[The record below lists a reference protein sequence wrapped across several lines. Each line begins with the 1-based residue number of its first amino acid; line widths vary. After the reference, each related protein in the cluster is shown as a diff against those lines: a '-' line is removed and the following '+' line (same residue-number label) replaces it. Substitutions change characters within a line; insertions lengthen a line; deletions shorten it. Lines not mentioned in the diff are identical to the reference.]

1 MPLLCPEI
9 VSGELPD
16 GAAPASR
23 RRGVPKTRIPRY
35 ARAALE
41 ALGFDGAGDCLLRR
55 LDDAEYRRLLVFC
68 DKAHLALTLHHFHR
82 DAMPGWVSD
91 RLDGNLRDYSKRFAR
106 LKASLFE
113 IADSLDSR
121 GIEFIVLKGL
131 THSPEYTPDPLLR
144 AQGDIDI
151 WCQPESIL
159 AARDALLALGYLPL
173 GRSEGR
179 HLPPMIRPAEWEWR
193 GDFYAPDLPIAV
205 ELHYQLWDEKME
217 SVPVPGAAEF
227 WDRRETKQVDGRPLP
242 VLSAPDTLAF
252 AALHLLMH
260 LLHGDL
266 PTQRAWEIANFLD
279 THSSDDAFWS
289 SWRERHDDPLRR
301 LEAIVFQLVAEWFGC
316 SLSAVV
322 AEEVNRLPDD
332 VRLWIEQYAWS
343 PVEALF
349 HPNKDELWLQL
360 SLLESW
366 REKLMVFRRRVLPM
380 RAPALV
386 HEGTLKNARPAPAQ
400 IIRMARFAGSRFV
413 HHARALLPTLY
424 GGARWYWRRTR
435 LGGGFLRFQATSAL
449 FSLGMMVF
457 LVLYNLYL
465 LGLGYH
471 EDLLG
476 RIAGAM
482 RVGSFLGTIPAAELA
497 RRTGLRATLLTA
509 VLGTAATALLRTWNA
524 GEAWLTVGAFCNGI
538 FLALWAVSFSPSIAG
553 FTDERNRRLGFSVA
567 CAAGVAIGI
576 PGGLLA
582 GRLPGVMKHLLHSPG
597 SLEPLRWAL
606 VAASA
611 VAALGA
617 LPAVKLRFASVPRTE
632 SRTYPRARSVA
643 GFLIALCCWSAATG
657 AFNPFFNSF
666 FAGRLHMSVRR
677 IGAIFSYSQ
686 VAQVLALLSASA
698 LLKRLGNVRGIA
710 WTQLATGGALA
721 LLAFSST
728 GAGAASVYIGYMS
741 LQYMSEPGLFHL
753 LMNLVTPGERG
764 GASALYFLATS
775 LTGSLAAFA
784 GGAAIS
790 RFGYPP
796 VLVASGCVAM
806 AAAFLFRAVVREKV

>member
-1 MPLLCPEI
+1 MTLSYPEI
-9 VSGELPD
+9 ESGERPES
-16 GAAPASR
+16 AAPASR
-23 RRGVPKTRIPRY
+23 RRNLSQARIPRY

-41 ALGFDGAGDCLLRR
+41 ALAFDGAGSGLLRN
-55 LDDAEYRRLLVFC
+55 LDDAEYRSLLRFC
-68 DKAHLALTLHHFHR
+68 DRAHLALTLHHFHG

-151 WCQPESIL
+151 WSKPESIL

-193 GDFYAPDLPIAV
+193 GDFYASDLPIAV
-205 ELHYQLWDEKME
+205 ELHYRLWDEEME
-217 SVPVPGAAEF
+217 SIPAPGAAEF
-227 WDRRETKQVDGRPLP
+227 WDRRETKPVDDRPLP

-260 LLHGDL
+260 VLHGDL
-266 PTQRAWEIANFLD
+266 RTQRAWEIAHFLD
-279 THSSDDAFWS
+279 THVSDDGFWS
-289 SWRERHDDPLRR
+289 WWRECHADPLRR

-322 AEEVNRLPDD
+322 TEEVDRLPDD
-332 VRLWIEQYAWS
+332 VGLWIEHYAWS
-343 PVEALF
+343 PVAALF
-349 HPNKDELWLQL
+349 HPNKDELWLQM
-360 SLLESW
+360 SLVESA
-366 REKLMVFRRRVLPM
+366 REKLAIFRRRVLPM
-380 RAPALV
+380 RAP
-386 HEGTLKNARPAPAQ
+386 PAQ
-400 IIRMARFAGSRFV
+400 VKRMLRFVGSRSV

-435 LGGGFLRFQATSAL
+435 LGGGFLRLQATSAL
-449 FSLGMMVF
+449 FNLGVLVF

-471 EDLLG
+471 ENVLG

-482 RVGSFLGTIPAAELA
+482 RVGSLLGTIPAAELA
-497 RRTGLRATLLTA
+497 RRAGLRATLVTA
-509 VLGTAATALLRTWNA
+509 VLGSAAAALLRTWNA
-524 GEAWLTVGAFCNGI
+524 SEAWLVAGAFCNGI
-538 FLALWAVSFSPSIAG
+538 FLALWAVSFCPSIAG
-553 FTDERNRRLGFSVA
+553 LTTERNRRFGFSLS
-567 CAAGVAIGI
+567 CAAGIAIGI
-576 PGGLLA
+576 PGGLVA
-582 GRLPGVMKHLLHSPG
+582 GRLPGVMQHLLHSPG

-617 LPAVKLRFASVPRTE
+617 LPAMNLRFQSI
-632 SRTYPRARSVA
+632 SRTAAKTYPQARIVA
-643 GFLIALCCWSAATG
+643 GFLIALCCWSAAT
-657 AFNPFFNSF
+657 ASFNPFFNAF
-666 FAGRLHMSVRR
+666 FAERLRMSVQR
-677 IGAIFSYSQ
+677 IGALFSYSH
-686 VAQVLALLSASA
+686 VAQALALLSASVI
-698 LLKRLGNVRGIA
+698 LKKLGDIRGIA
-710 WTQLATGGALA
+710 SCQLATGAALA

-728 GAGAASVYIGYMS
+728 GAGAAAIYIGYMS
-741 LQYMSEPGLFHL
+741 LQYMSEPGIFHL
-753 LMNLVTPGERG
+753 LMNRVAPGERS

-790 RFGYPP
+790 RFGYSP

-806 AAAFLFRAVVREKV
+806 AAAFLFRALVREKV